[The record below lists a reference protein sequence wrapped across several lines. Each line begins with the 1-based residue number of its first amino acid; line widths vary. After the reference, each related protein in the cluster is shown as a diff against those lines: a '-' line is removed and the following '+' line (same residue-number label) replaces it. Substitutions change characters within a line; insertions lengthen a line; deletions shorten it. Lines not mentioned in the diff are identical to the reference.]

1 MTIELWLAF
10 TLAAAGLIMIP
21 GPTVLLVVGFGF
33 SAGAR
38 AAFLSMIGVA
48 LGDIAAI
55 ALSFLGVGALLA
67 ISAELFMLLK
77 FAGALY
83 LLYLGIKLWRAP
95 VAPLGAGPILPA
107 TRGMIGKA
115 FLVTFLNPKG
125 ILFFTAFMPQFIV
138 GSEPALP
145 QMLILGA
152 TFLVLSQAMLAGF
165 VLLSLRTRR
174 IAATPR
180 ALKLFNRVG
189 GSILVGAG
197 VMTAALRHR

>member
-33 SAGAR
+33 SAGTR

-67 ISAELFMLLK
+67 VSAELFMLLK

-95 VAPLGAGPILPA
+95 VTPLGEGAILPPPH
-107 TRGMIGKA
+107 GMIGK
-115 FLVTFLNPKG
+115 VSRSPSS
-125 ILFFTAFMPQFIV
+125 I
-138 GSEPALP
+138 
-145 QMLILGA
+145 
-152 TFLVLSQAMLAGF
+152 
-165 VLLSLRTRR
+165 RR
-174 IAATPR
+174 ASCSSPPSCRNSSSAASPLCR
-180 ALKLFNRVG
+180 RC
-189 GSILVGAG
+189 
-197 VMTAALRHR
+197 

>member
-1 MTIELWLAF
+1 MACFSGRRPTTQEQREPMTIELWLAF
-10 TLAAAGLIMIP
+10 TLAAAGLIVIP

-67 ISAELFMLLK
+67 VSAELFMLLK

-95 VAPLGAGPILPA
+95 VTPLGEGAILPPPH
-107 TRGMIGKA
+107 GIIGKA

-138 GSEPALP
+138 GREPAVP
-145 QMLILGA
+145 QMLILA
-152 TFLVLSQAMLAGF
+152 
-165 VLLSLRTRR
+165 
-174 IAATPR
+174 
-180 ALKLFNRVG
+180 
-189 GSILVGAG
+189 
-197 VMTAALRHR
+197 